1 MKKSIQEKFDFLE
14 KHLKDKF
21 KDSIIK
27 VSKHDISNF
36 FELKENI
43 REIAVKEWTDGEE
56 FANIIIEVKNICPNS
71 KMELKHGV
79 FDEYN
84 ERLEKYKDVYCI
96 VIIVQLDELDEV
108 YE

>member
-1 MKKSIQEKFDFLE
+1 MEKSIQEKFDFLE

-27 VSKHDISNF
+27 VSKHDITTF

-56 FANIIIEVKNICPNS
+56 FVSIISEVKNICPNS
-71 KMELKHGV
+71 KTEITYGV
-79 FDEYN
+79 FNKYN
-84 ERLEKYKDVYCI
+84 EKFGKHEDVYCI
-96 VIIVQLDELDEV
+96 VIRVQLNELDE
-108 YE
+108 